1 MLIIAGYA
9 EVDPAQR
16 DAYVSAFQ
24 DLLSRSRSA
33 PGCLDCAITA
43 DPVDPDRV
51 NVYER
56 WDTPENL
63 EAWRAVADA
72 PALDITIKNTYVM
85 KYTVTDERPPFD

>member
-16 DAYVSAFQ
+16 DTYVSAFR

-43 DPVDPDRV
+43 DPVDPARV
-51 NVYER
+51 NVFER

-63 EAWRAVADA
+63 EAWRAVANA
-72 PALDITIKNTYVM
+72 PDLDIALEHTYVM